1 MMTGFHEC
9 ALQLHNLLFKPMT
22 NNIFQL
28 SQAPVYQITI
38 MPSQKNNENDTASEF
53 RKNAY
58 YIQTNNIFHSQW

>member
-1 MMTGFHEC
+1 
-9 ALQLHNLLFKPMT
+9 MT